1 MDAYM
6 RIANCRMLTKMIEDP
21 EYSERLGLAIE
32 SHFFENILVNKE
44 DKEKSEKHYGKQKH
58 S

>member
-1 MDAYM
+1 
-6 RIANCRMLTKMIEDP
+6 MIEDP